1 MDEVTLVCKGIRK
14 HFGGLYALDGVNI
27 SLKKGQFTLLIG
39 PNGSGK
45 TTLINTITGYYFPD
59 EGSIIYENKDIT
71 KLGMHERFKLGIAR
85 TFQIPKP
92 FIKLTVLE
100 NLLVAARDNPGER
113 FIYAPIKSKWVDKEK
128 EAFETAMRILEQLK
142 LDHLASSE
150 SSKLSGGQ
158 IKLLEFG
165 RALMCNARVIL
176 MDEPAA
182 GVAPSLAKE
191 LFSTLKSIVKNLELT
206 LLVVEHRLDI
216 ALDYA
221 DYAYAMHNG
230 KVIVEGNPYEVV
242 NDERVIESYLGRK
255 SA

>member
-1 MDEVTLVCKGIRK
+1 MNEETLVSKGLKK
-14 HFGGLYALDGVNI
+14 HFGGLYALNDVSI
-27 SLKKGQFTLLIG
+27 TLRKGLFTLLIG

-45 TTLINTITGYYFPD
+45 TTLINTLTGYYFPD
-59 EGSIIYENKDIT
+59 EGTISYEGKDIT

-92 FIKLTVLE
+92 FLKLTVLE

-128 EAFETAMRILEQLK
+128 EAYETAMNILEQLK
-142 LDHLASSE
+142 LDHLVNSE

-158 IKLLEFG
+158 MKLLEFG

-182 GVAPSLAKE
+182 GVAPFLAKE
-191 LFSTLKSIVKNLELT
+191 LFSV
-206 LLVVEHRLDI
+206 
-216 ALDYA
+216 
-221 DYAYAMHNG
+221 
-230 KVIVEGNPYEVV
+230 
-242 NDERVIESYLGRK
+242 
-255 SA
+255 